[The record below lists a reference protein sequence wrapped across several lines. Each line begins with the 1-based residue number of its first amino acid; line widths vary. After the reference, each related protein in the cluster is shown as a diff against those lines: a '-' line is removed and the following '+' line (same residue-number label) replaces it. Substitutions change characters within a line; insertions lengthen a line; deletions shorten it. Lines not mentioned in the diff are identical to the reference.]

1 MRNRY
6 NDEGYRSE
14 SGREDSFGSSNSGTD
29 RGEREMSAGER
40 GRSMYGYGNASWEDR
55 DPRERSS
62 ESRGE
67 RSWDDRER
75 GWSGSASRPR
85 EEQSFEGSSPR
96 AGLDRG
102 YGYDA
107 PSGGGSYAERGRM
120 GGGMGESYAG
130 GMRAG
135 GDVPRRGLN
144 GELDY
149 GGPSAYGIRTGVGGR
164 GGYSP
169 QRDYGGGGGD
179 YARGGFG
186 TQSQGYGGSQSHG
199 QDHGQGYGQGF
210 RQGYAQSY
218 GRSFGGPQ
226 SYGGTQ
232 DRGWGE
238 LGERSYGGNRD
249 DRDEGMGHRMME
261 GIKSVFRGKGP
272 KGYKRSDERIREDV
286 LDRLNHL
293 SVHAEVDASE
303 VEAAVEDGEVTLTGF
318 VRERRWK
325 HMMED
330 AAEGVMGVKDIHNQ
344 IRVRREDE
352 TTRATTT
359 TGMTSGMGAT
369 ASSTTAGTSPMGG
382 DSNRRSSTGAA
393 QRS

>member
-14 SGREDSFGSSNSGTD
+14 SGRDESYGNGSGD
-29 RGEREMSAGER
+29 AGERGERGLSGGER

-55 DPRERSS
+55 DPRDRWN

-67 RSWDDRER
+67 RTWEERER
-75 GWSGSASRPR
+75 GWSGGARSGQAL
-85 EEQSFEGSSPR
+85 EGSSR
-96 AGLDRG
+96 SNLDRG
-102 YGYDA
+102 YGYDESSGTYGDRGR
-107 PSGGGSYAERGRM
+107 SGGMGR
-120 GGGMGESYAG
+120 MGESYAG
-130 GMRAG
+130 GMRSG
-135 GDVPRRGLN
+135 GEQLPRRGQL

-149 GGPSAYGIRTGVGGR
+149 GGPSVYGIRTGGR
-164 GGYSP
+164 GGYTP
-169 QRDYGGGGGD
+169 PRDYATD
-179 YARGGFG
+179 YGRGGSSG
-186 TQSQGYGGSQSHG
+186 SSSQGYGGSQSQG
-199 QDHGQGYGQGF
+199 QTYGQGYGQRYDQAYG
-210 RQGYAQSY
+210 QGYAQAY
-218 GRSFGGPQ
+218 GRSSTGAQ

-249 DRDEGMGHRMME
+249 DRGEGLGHRVME

-272 KGYKRSDERIREDV
+272 KGYKRSDERVREDV

-293 SVHAEVDASE
+293 SMHAEVDASE
-303 VEAAVEDGEVTLTGF
+303 VEASVQDGDVTLTGF
-318 VRERRWK
+318 VTERRWK

-330 AAEGVMGVKDIHNQ
+330 AAEGVMGVRDVHNQ

-352 TTRATTT
+352 TARATTT
-359 TGMTSGMGAT
+359 TGMSTGSGVST
-369 ASSTTAGTSPMGG
+369 SSTTTGTGAMGG
-382 DSNRRSSTGAA
+382 DNNRRPSTGVA